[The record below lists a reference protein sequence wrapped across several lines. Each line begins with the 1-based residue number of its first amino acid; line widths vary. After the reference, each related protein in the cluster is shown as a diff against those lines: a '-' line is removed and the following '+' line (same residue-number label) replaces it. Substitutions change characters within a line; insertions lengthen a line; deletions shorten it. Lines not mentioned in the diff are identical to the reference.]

1 MTADNQPLDPQQAT
15 LGLLLGA
22 DPAAARSIQQ
32 SQQTQQGS
40 QHMQSQLGHTGTD
53 DDYITDIEHWDGIS
67 HEKIHTDAISMKPD
81 AMHTTAKEWGKISA
95 GLGGALFGLNLSI
108 QKALSEGMQGK
119 TADAALDAAKKFV
132 QQGTDVQ
139 EVIKAVGLR
148 IDTAAYGAEAVKRS
162 VPPPPATGSGTTP
175 VSVGSEAAAVLP
187 LLGIQTPESAIA
199 GGKDAENLRQE
210 AIAAMRSNYDPTYGP
225 AGRGVPTFVP
235 VDSPGGS
242 GPDTGGWIPGTGGNG
257 DGGTGGTGG
266 TGSGT
271 GGSGEQPAAGE
282 QQPNETDAA
291 STTSA
296 GDSTNSAGSQG
307 NQANSQG
314 QQGTSTTP
322 ASANPSTTA
331 AGLGGGGFGGGGSGR
346 GGSGGS
352 GGGAG
357 GAGGTDKGG
366 PGRSTTG
373 VPGTGNPAAAATS
386 AQGMGKAGTPGMGG
400 MPMGAGAGA
409 KKNEDESERKTP
421 DYLVT
426 DREEELLGIR
436 DRTVPQA
443 IGADI
448 PAAQSHPDN
457 GEGRRG

>member
-1 MTADNQPLDPQQAT
+1 MTGENQPIDPGQAT
-15 LGLLLGA
+15 LGLILGV
-22 DPAAARSIQQ
+22 DPALQK
-32 SQQTQQGS
+32 SQKTQQGS
-40 QHMQSQLGHTGTD
+40 QYMQGQVSHKGTD
-53 DDYITDIEHWDGIS
+53 DDYIKDIEHWDGVS
-67 HEKIHTDAISMKPD
+67 HQDMWTHAQAMAPD

-108 QKALSEGMQGK
+108 QKALSDGMQGK
-119 TADAALDAAKKFV
+119 TADAALTAAKKFV
-132 QQGTDVQ
+132 EQGTDVQ

-175 VSVGSEAAAVLP
+175 VSVGSQAAAILP
-187 LLGIQTPESAIA
+187 LLGVETPESAMA
-199 GGKDAENLRQE
+199 GGKNAENLRQE
-210 AIAAMRSNYDPTYGP
+210 AIAAMRANYDPTYGP

-235 VDSPGGS
+235 VDSPGGT
-242 GPDTGGWIPGTGGNG
+242 GPDTGGWNPGTGGNG
-257 DGGTGGTGG
+257 ESGPGGAGG

-271 GGSGEQPAAGE
+271 GGSGEQPTAGE
-282 QQPNETDAA
+282 QQATETDAA
-291 STTSA
+291 STTST

-307 NQANSQG
+307 SQSSSQG

-322 ASANPSTTA
+322 ASASPSTAA
-331 AGLGGGGFGGGGSGR
+331 AGLGGGGFGGGGGGR
-346 GGSGGS
+346 GGSGAS

-357 GAGGTDKGG
+357 VAGGTGQGG

-373 VPGTGNPAAAATS
+373 VPGTGNPAAAAAS
-386 AQGMGKAGTPGMGG
+386 AQGVGKPGIPGMGG

-409 KKNEDESERKTP
+409 RKNEDESERKTP

-426 DREEELLGIR
+426 DREEELLGVR

-457 GEGRRG
+457 REGRRG